1 MDAFQLPL
9 NQAQVSLF
17 SYCGTVHVM
26 WGVTTGSREEA
37 TAEK

>member
-17 SYCGTVHVM
+17 SCCGIVRVK
-26 WGVTTGSREEA
+26 WEATTRSEEGA